1 MLPSTQILPA
11 NNSCLTDMGRAGAA
25 LLSLA
30 FLLLHTF
37 AMLVAFD
44 GLDRRRPAQWLAV
57 PAVHLGAA
65 LLVRGAHAYS
75 HVLQWSSHTESPRA
89 LPVSAGIGTTLQF
102 CPADHGPVLPRA
114 GRVRADSQPSLPSL
128 ELCWSA
134 GTADGMASGICCA
147 CAGAILRLCPCKA
160 TLLACVC
167 ERVAGSL
174 GACLKSLIAS
184 ARSVRQYQPLLA
196 INGGRIA
203 GASHTWGR
211 LVSKRKQ

>member
-1 MLPSTQILPA
+1 MLPSTQMLPA
-11 NNSCLTDMGRAGAA
+11 NIGCLTDMGRAGAA

-75 HVLQWSSHTESPRA
+75 HVLQWSSHHESPRA

-102 CPADHGPVLPRA
+102 CSADHGPVLLRA
-114 GRVRADSQPSLPSL
+114 GRGRADISPVCQAWSCVG
-128 ELCWSA
+128 ELGRQAAWHPA
-134 GTADGMASGICCA
+134 YAVHA
-147 CAGAILRLCPCKA
+147 LV
-160 TLLACVC
+160 LLASLSLQSSPSCQC
-167 ERVAGSL
+167 LRRVAGSV
-174 GACLKSLIAS
+174 GACLKSLVPS
-184 ARSVRQYQPLLA
+184 ACSVRQ
-196 INGGRIA
+196 
-203 GASHTWGR
+203 H
-211 LVSKRKQ
+211 